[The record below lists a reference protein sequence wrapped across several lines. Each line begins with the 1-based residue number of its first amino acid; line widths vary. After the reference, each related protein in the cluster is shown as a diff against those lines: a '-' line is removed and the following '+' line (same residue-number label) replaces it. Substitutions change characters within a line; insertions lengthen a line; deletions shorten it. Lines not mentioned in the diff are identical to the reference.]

1 MIRGLSSRSN
11 LAPTTGGTLEKP
23 SPVGSSHGYRRFM
36 RCGYSSA
43 SGGFGFLA
51 PQWPGGGI
59 SAKPLKS
66 YLLAN
71 FMKQYIKKL
80 IYYNLFI
87 NNAESSKFNAA
98 SLTYRQFLRAI
109 SLWTNFFSSKYSR
122 PCPSCDTKF
131 INSASENFYN
141 QQKLGNSMIT
151 ETLPRRGLI
160 LAN

>member
-1 MIRGLSSRSN
+1 MSGSSSRLN
-11 LAPTTGGTLEKP
+11 LAPTTGGPLEKP
-23 SPVGSSHGYRRFM
+23 SPVGSSHGYLRFM
-36 RCGYSSA
+36 RCGYSTA
-43 SGGFGFLA
+43 RGDFGFLA

-59 SAKPLKS
+59 SAKPIRS
-66 YLLAN
+66 YLLAD
-71 FMKQYIKKL
+71 FMKWYINIL

-87 NNAESSKFNAA
+87 INSNSLKFNAA
-98 SLTYRQFLRAI
+98 RLTYRQFLRAI